1 MKRPTA
7 NTVPYGYRNLLFR
20 KGVSKALLITG
31 ATKIANASCALI

>member
-20 KGVSKALLITG
+20 KGVSKAIITG
-31 ATKIANASCALI
+31 TTKIADASWELI

>member
-20 KGVSKALLITG
+20 KGVSKALL
-31 ATKIANASCALI
+31 LQVQPRLPMRHVR